1 MIFSLRLSCGSQWS
15 FSRFFVG
22 CFCSYTNYVGGW
34 YFALNAFV
42 CAVFAIS
49 IGMAA
54 HAMGVDSKKLM
65 CGMLLFGMV
74 IGLFCLW
81 GALRLIVGRMAFP
94 QCKSGCCCG
103 MTDYSY
109 RFGTWMG
116 LIGWRKWSFVC
127 SCGHLYE
134 VHRGKWRCVGSLKL
148 ETEQA
153 GFHGGE
159 SSKGL

>member
-22 CFCSYTNYVGGW
+22 CICSYTNYVGGW

-65 CGMLLFGMV
+65 CVMLLFGMV

-81 GALRLIVGRMAFP
+81 GGVAAHCRTNGIPAMQVRVLLRN
-94 QCKSGCCCG
+94 
-103 MTDYSY
+103 D
-109 RFGTWMG
+109 
-116 LIGWRKWSFVC
+116 
-127 SCGHLYE
+127 
-134 VHRGKWRCVGSLKL
+134 
-148 ETEQA
+148 
-153 GFHGGE
+153 
-159 SSKGL
+159 